1 MYRLICTGCGK
12 EYPGDSLAFRCGCG
26 EPLEVLF
33 APESKSFSSEGQS
46 ILNRFSSFL
55 PPLKDE
61 AFLSM
66 GEGWTPMSRSFAFAS
81 ECDFEFYLKNESI
94 NPTWSFKDRG
104 TYLTL
109 LDAVEKGYKGF
120 GTVSTGNMAA
130 SVAAYGAR
138 MGMNTTI
145 LVSKNIPAEKIR
157 PIAIYGPRVI
167 KVDGDYGELYRK
179 SLETGPS
186 KGIYFSNSDIPMRV
200 EGSKTIAFEIYLQL
214 GEKVPDFVIVPTS
227 SGGNIRGIEKG
238 FREIKEA
245 GLSERTPVMVAVQAC
260 GCAPIHNAFDS
271 GREKIERVPNPSTI
285 AHAIENPFPPSGN
298 AVLRMLKKNGGLT
311 LCLKEEEIL
320 EAQTRLAGEGLFA
333 QPAGVTSVA
342 AIKKLKELIPLKKAR
357 IVSIITGSGLKYPSI
372 LERHCL
378 SAESISI
385 GDLEAAL

>member
-1 MYRLICTGCGK
+1 
-12 EYPGDSLAFRCGCG
+12 
-26 EPLEVLF
+26 
-33 APESKSFSSEGQS
+33 
-46 ILNRFSSFL
+46 
-55 PPLKDE
+55 
-61 AFLSM
+61 M
-66 GEGWTPMSRSFAFAS
+66 GEGWTPMPRSFAFVS
-81 ECDFEFYLKNESI
+81 EFDFELYLKNESA

-145 LVSKNIPAEKIR
+145 LVSKGIPSEKIR

-167 KVDGDYGELYRK
+167 KVDGDYSELYRRT
-179 SLETGPS
+179 LETGPS
-186 KGIYFSNSDIPMRV
+186 KGIYFSNSDVPMRV

-245 GLSERTPVMVAVQAC
+245 GLSERMPVMVAVQAC

-271 GREKIERVPNPSTI
+271 GWEKIERVPDPSTI

-311 LCLKEEEIL
+311 LCLKDEEIL
-320 EAQTRLAGEGLFA
+320 EAQSRLAGEGLFA
-333 QPAGVTSVA
+333 QPAAVTSVA
-342 AIKKLKELIPLKKAR
+342 AIKKLKELTPLKKAR
-357 IVSIITGSGLKYPSI
+357 IVSVITGSGLKYPSI
-372 LERHCL
+372 LERHSL
-378 SAESISI
+378 SVESISI